1 MQIIVKDLKISAAP
15 DINYWGGSFCENGL
29 FILFETEGTEEK
41 TAKEWGKEILDLL
54 LTKITNFPK
63 INLEVLNEL
72 ISWVKKISCVK
83 SLTLG
88 FLEAEILSLV
98 NFGFGAVLLRRNGQ
112 MGTIL
117 QSGQASSGKVMAGD
131 RLFFSSNKFLTCID
145 KDQQKELLKLESL
158 TEIAENA
165 YGMLIACKES
175 AGSIALLADLE
186 GQVLPE
192 EKEAVLPVLSKVD
205 FKNILIQKWQKIL
218 IFFREKK
225 ASFWQENDES
235 KPKRTLLTIA
245 VILILLLITS
255 IFLNINNSQSTSR
268 QNRLKQVVDLVSHQ
282 YDEAVSLID
291 LNPSRARVLL
301 SDSKLSLSQV
311 FKEFPKNSDE
321 YKQINEW
328 LNKIAEK
335 EVAAYKIHKF
345 TAVPIFFDM
354 NLIKSGGSGGKM
366 ALYQKS
372 TVILDLKNKALYSL
386 SLDSKQASILAGSE
400 MVKEAQ
406 TVATHGKSAYILN
419 ADGITKVDI
428 PSKPAKVAII
438 NDKNWGEITQLYAF
452 AGNLYLLD
460 GKNNAIWKYIATEN
474 GFSARTSYLNSD
486 VNASLDQTRK
496 MIIDGSIWVI
506 TNSGS
511 IMKFTNGRPEVFSF
525 KGIADNISDIASI
538 FTSDEEKY
546 LYVLDKHSQ
555 RILVFDK
562 EGNYQAQ
569 YQWEELKSADD
580 LVVSEEEKKIYV
592 LIASKIYAIDIK

>member
-1 MQIIVKDLKISAAP
+1 MQLIVKDLKISAAP

-29 FILFETEGTEEK
+29 FILLEIEGTEEK
-41 TAKEWGKEILDLL
+41 SAKDWGKEILDLL

-72 ISWVKKISCVK
+72 INWVKKIKSVK

-98 NFGFGAVLLRRNGQ
+98 NFGNGEVLLRRNGQ

-117 QSGQASSGKVMAGD
+117 QSGQAASGKVMAGD
-131 RLFFSSNKFLTCID
+131 RLFFTSNKFLSCID

-175 AGSIALLADLE
+175 FGSIALLADLE
-186 GQVLPE
+186 GKVLPE
-192 EKEAVLPVLSKVD
+192 EKEAVLPVLSKKD
-205 FKNILIQKWQKIL
+205 YKNMLAQKWQKMLL
-218 IFFREKK
+218 IFSDMK
-225 ASFWQENDES
+225 ASFWQEDDES

-245 VILILLLITS
+245 VILILLLIAS
-255 IFLNINNSQSTSR
+255 IFLNINHSQSTNR
-268 QNRLKQVVDLVSHQ
+268 QNHLKQVVDLVSHQ

-291 LNPSRARVLL
+291 LNPSRARILL
-301 SDSKLSLSQV
+301 SDSKLSLSSI
-311 FKEFPKNSDE
+311 FKDFPKNSNE

-345 TAVPIFFDM
+345 MIVPVFFDM

-372 TVILDLKNKALYSL
+372 AVILDLKNKAIYSL
-386 SLDSKQASILAGSE
+386 SLDTKQASIFAGSE
-400 MVKEAQ
+400 IVKEAQ
-406 TVATHGKSAYILN
+406 TITTHGKSAYILN
-419 ADGITKVDI
+419 ADGITQVDI
-428 PSKPAKVAII
+428 PSKSAKVAII

-474 GFSARTSYLNSD
+474 GFSGRTSYLNSD
-486 VNASLDQTRK
+486 VSVSLDKTRK
-496 MIIDGSIWVI
+496 MIIDGSVWVI

-511 IMKFTNGRPEVFSF
+511 IMKFTSGRPEVFSF
-525 KGIADNISDIASI
+525 KGIEDNISDISSI
-538 FTSDEEKY
+538 FISDEEKY

-562 EGNYQAQ
+562 EGNYQSQ
-569 YQWEELKSADD
+569 YQWEELKNADE

-592 LIASKIYAIDIK
+592 LIANKIYAIDIK

>member
-1 MQIIVKDLKISAAP
+1 MQLIVKDLKISAAP

-29 FILFETEGTEEK
+29 FILLEIEGTEEK
-41 TAKEWGKEILDLL
+41 SANDWGKEILDLL

-72 ISWVKKISCVK
+72 INWVKKIKSVK

-98 NFGFGAVLLRRNGQ
+98 NFGNGEVLLRRNGQ

-117 QSGQASSGKVMAGD
+117 QSGQAASGKVMAGD
-131 RLFFSSNKFLTCID
+131 RLFFTSNKFLSCID

-175 AGSIALLADLE
+175 FGSIALLADLE
-186 GQVLPE
+186 GKVLPE
-192 EKEAVLPVLSKVD
+192 EKEAVLPVLSKKD
-205 FKNILIQKWQKIL
+205 YKNMLAQKWQKMLL
-218 IFFREKK
+218 IFSDMK
-225 ASFWQENDES
+225 ASFWQEDDES

-245 VILILLLITS
+245 VILILLLIAS
-255 IFLNINNSQSTSR
+255 IFLNINHSQSTNR
-268 QNRLKQVVDLVSHQ
+268 QNHLKQVVDLVSHQ

-291 LNPSRARVLL
+291 LNPSRARILL
-301 SDSKLSLSQV
+301 SDSKLSLSSI
-311 FKEFPKNSDE
+311 FKDFPKNSNE

-345 TAVPIFFDM
+345 MIVPVFFDM

-372 TVILDLKNKALYSL
+372 AVILDLKNKAIYSL
-386 SLDSKQASILAGSE
+386 SLDTKQASIFAGSE
-400 MVKEAQ
+400 IVKEAQ
-406 TVATHGKSAYILN
+406 TITTHGKSAYILN
-419 ADGITKVDI
+419 ADGITQVDI
-428 PSKPAKVAII
+428 PSKSAKVAII

-474 GFSARTSYLNSD
+474 GFSGRTSYLNSD
-486 VNASLDQTRK
+486 VSVSLDKTRK
-496 MIIDGSIWVI
+496 MIIDGSVWVI

-511 IMKFTNGRPEVFSF
+511 IMKFTSGRPEVFSF
-525 KGIADNISDIASI
+525 KGIEDNISDISSI
-538 FTSDEEKY
+538 FISDEEKY

-562 EGNYQAQ
+562 EGNYQSQ
-569 YQWEELKSADD
+569 YQWEELKNADE

-592 LIASKIYAIDIK
+592 LIANKIYAIDIK